1 MENIDMYGLTKQIR
15 DKAINSNTY
24 TQIEIVTCKDEMIPY
39 CHFETRGCSRKEVA
53 LAIKSIEGLI
63 KALIQRDPML
73 VVELEKFKIDKC
85 FVVDTNK
92 NKDEKIDKNIGG
104 EDEQNR
110 R

>member
-39 CHFETRGCSRKEVA
+39 CHFEAVGCSRKEVA

-63 KALIQRDPML
+63 KFLIQRDPML
-73 VVELEKFKIDKC
+73 AVELKKFEIDKC
-85 FVVDTNK
+85 FVFDTNK
-92 NKDEKIDKNIGG
+92 NQNKEEKTNEK
-104 EDEQNR
+104 
-110 R
+110 